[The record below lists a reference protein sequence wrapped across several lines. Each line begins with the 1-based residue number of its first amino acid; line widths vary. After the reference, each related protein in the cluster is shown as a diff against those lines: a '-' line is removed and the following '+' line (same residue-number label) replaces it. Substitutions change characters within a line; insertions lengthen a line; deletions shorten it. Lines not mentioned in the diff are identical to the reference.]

1 MSLPSIEGLKTISQL
16 RAEQSQSVVQEL
28 DRNAFLR
35 LFTAQLQNQNP
46 IEPMKN
52 EAFVAQLAQFSTLE
66 ATTTMSASFGDF
78 VAGQQ
83 EERMLRG
90 ANLLGKQIFAP
101 DVAMHQTGGVA
112 LDGVIQLD
120 RVVENLR
127 LYVVNAETSQIVNH
141 WISVRKLPVKLPL
154 VGMAVPQTERKHR
167 KVNTYLKRLVTLVR
181 KTLMY
186 QPWHKRKSRV
196 FPGMNRL
203 ERYSWKSKTDGR
215 LLCLKSLTYQIN

>member
-46 IEPMKN
+46 IDPMKN

-101 DVAMHQTGGVA
+101 DVAMQQPGGVA
-112 LDGVIQLD
+112 LDGIVNLN
-120 RVVENLR
+120 RMVENLR
-127 LYVVNAETSQIVNH
+127 LYVVNAETSQIVNQQDLGPQIAGEVAFG
-141 WISVRKLPVKLPL
+141 WNGGDTNGEAAPEGEYLFKAVGFIGEESFDLPA
-154 VGMAVPQTERKHR
+154 MAQAKITGV
-167 KVNTYLKRLVTLVR
+167 
-181 KTLMY
+181 
-186 QPWHKRKSRV
+186 
-196 FPGMNRL
+196 
-203 ERYSWKSKTDGR
+203 SWDESLGEIFVEIEDGR
-215 LLCLKSLTYQIN
+215 AIALSEISHISD

>member
-46 IEPMKN
+46 IDPMKN

-127 LYVVNAETSQIVNH
+127 LYVVNAETSQIVNQLDLGPQIAGEVAFG
-141 WISVRKLPVKLPL
+141 WNGGDTNGEAAPEGEYLFKAVGYIGEETFDVPAMAQAKITGISWDELLGEIFV
-154 VGMAVPQTERKHR
+154 EI
-167 KVNTYLKRLVTLVR
+167 
-181 KTLMY
+181 
-186 QPWHKRKSRV
+186 
-196 FPGMNRL
+196 
-203 ERYSWKSKTDGR
+203 EDGR
-215 LLCLKSLTYQIN
+215 TIALSEISHISD